1 MCLDAKFIDMLGLD
15 LEGSCTTPK
24 DCSQCVQ
31 WYLFYSIYV
40 HYVHFC
46 NSALYRVTKK
56 KKKKRKEIKEKRKA
70 LERLRFSVKDMVL
83 SSVVP

>member
-31 WYLFYSIYV
+31 WYLFYST
-40 HYVHFC
+40 YVHFC

-56 KKKKRKEIKEKRKA
+56 KKKKKKRKERKEKRKA

-83 SSVVP
+83 SSVVL